1 MLRKQ
6 RKRLEYYRQL
16 SLMLAM
22 FFLPLGYDGLFALLM
37 ELTGSFWITDL
48 IFYCIS
54 VLFFI
59 FYYLLNRY
67 LSNRE

>member
-6 RKRLEYYRQL
+6 RKKLEYYRQL

-37 ELTGSFWITDL
+37 ELTESFWITDL

-59 FYYLLNRY
+59 SYYLLNRY
-67 LSNRE
+67 LSNCD